1 MALYQNRIGV
11 VSQSIG
17 NILSRANDRVPH
29 SAPVASAFLDKGEGF
44 VQPFQVKNNT
54 YYSKPRPTGGF
65 DNPKKYNYVPLNVH
79 PDDLVNQMNAPLY
92 YPPKLEFSD
101 VCNKFM
107 PNTNM
112 RKEEYSP
119 HQMALTLE
127 QMVRVH

>member
-1 MALYQNRIGV
+1 MALYQNRVGV

-65 DNPKKYNYVPLNVH
+65 DQPKKYNYVPLNVH
-79 PDDLVNQMNAPLY
+79 PEDLVNQMNAPLY
-92 YPPKLEFSD
+92 YPPKLDNSG
-101 VCNKFM
+101 VSNKFM
-107 PNTNM
+107 PNSKM
-112 RKEEYSP
+112 RSEECSP